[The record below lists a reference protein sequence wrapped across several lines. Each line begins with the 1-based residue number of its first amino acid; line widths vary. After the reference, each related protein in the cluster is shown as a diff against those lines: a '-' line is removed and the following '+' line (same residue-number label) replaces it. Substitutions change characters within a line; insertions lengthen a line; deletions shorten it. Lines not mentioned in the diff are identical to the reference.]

1 MANTMRAT
9 YLTRAM
15 TAPSISSMT
24 LVVLASI
31 AESMSVVVIVASSKT
46 DNDGYGVAVDDA
58 TAYGGCYGRLA
69 VESLG
74 VDIIA
79 TGLEKKEAVNCFPH
93 RHRWSLNERR
103 QHSSNEEKR

>member
-58 TAYGGCYGRLA
+58 TAYGGCYALPSHSKIWRKVTLLW
-69 VESLG
+69 VFSLFCTESELYL
-74 VDIIA
+74 
-79 TGLEKKEAVNCFPH
+79 LEQIKIKSCQ
-93 RHRWSLNERR
+93 ERFLR
-103 QHSSNEEKR
+103 FS